1 MKILEKSRILR
12 AESTKVEQLLW
23 LHLRNR
29 NLSKLKFKRQFP
41 VGQYIV
47 DFICIGK
54 RLIVELDG
62 SQHLENILYD
72 IERTQYLNSR
82 GYKVTRFWNN
92 DVIQNLN
99 GVLEQILI
107 EAEK

>member
-1 MKILEKSRILR
+1 MKVLEKSRILR

-29 NLSKLKFKRQFP
+29 NLRNLKFKRQFP

-54 RLIVELDG
+54 RLIIELDG

-72 IERTQYLNSR
+72 IERTENLNSR